1 MNTKRCTLRQIVDEL
16 IDKTDYVNRDEVQI
30 TFNYSGDVQL
40 VTIDELDN
48 ISSEYGLDEEEVV
61 VVYFNKKDIRISTV
75 N

>member
-48 ISSEYGLDEEEVV
+48 ISSEYGLDDEEVV